1 VAGCATLSG
10 RSCHAPTFLGTSLA
24 GHGTLAAV
32 RRFVLLAFS
41 TTLLTDLGAQGAKL
55 NGTLAAAR
63 HECGRKAADCCAV
76 DIELDAP
83 RHHFHLVFAQ
93 TRGGTLI
100 AGVGAFV
107 ARLDTGAEFFNGHG
121 TSSGCCWQCVVSAVL
136 WQIGGYDVFDRS
148 KWLPVNQTAPLLRFP
163 KTGHYRC
170 RVFEIPERASGFTLL
185 TFEVITSRPCMWCS
199 SRRL

>member
-1 VAGCATLSG
+1 VAGGATLSG
-10 RSCHAPTFLGTSLA
+10 RICHAPTFLGASLA

-55 NGTLAAAR
+55 NGTLAAAC

-83 RHHFHLVFAQ
+83 RHHFHLFFAQ

-100 AGVGAFV
+100 TGIGAFV

-121 TSSGCCWQCVVSAVL
+121 ISSDRFRQCL
-136 WQIGGYDVFDRS
+136 
-148 KWLPVNQTAPLLRFP
+148 VNA
-163 KTGHYRC
+163 
-170 RVFEIPERASGFTLL
+170 
-185 TFEVITSRPCMWCS
+185 ITW
-199 SRRL
+199 